1 MELQYFLYIFAFDK
15 KLTNPNTNMNEALYF
30 YVKNGVSEGPFS
42 AEELMKLIT
51 PDTLIW
57 TEGMTE
63 WAPASDV
70 ATISEMFATDTE
82 EETKIAPPV
91 FTPPT
96 FEAAPPAQDPQPPV
110 FETPTQ
116 EPQPSV
122 MEPQEIDAQPQ
133 VTESAQPVM
142 DAQPPVMD
150 AQPPVFDAAPP
161 TGDGVPP
168 VFNDPQQPTSV
179 QPAPAKKS
187 NAWIFIV
194 LAVVLVA
201 GLGVGGYF
209 IYQNFIKKTE
219 TINYDTLQNNENSYY
234 DNNAIDESEYKYEYL
249 REREMTYDDVE
260 GKSAEELRLM
270 RNYIFARRGYIFESE
285 DLKEYFEQFSWYVP
299 LYYDVTPRL
308 SDIEKYN
315 VNFIKEFETDFGPDY
330 TPEYE
335 Y

>member
-1 MELQYFLYIFAFDK
+1 
-15 KLTNPNTNMNEALYF
+15 MNEALYF

-42 AEELMKLIT
+42 AEELIKLIT

-70 ATISEMFATDTE
+70 APISEMFATDTE

-116 EPQPSV
+116 EPQPPV

-133 VTESAQPVM
+133 VKESA
-142 DAQPPVMD
+142 PPVMD

-168 VFNDPQQPTSV
+168 VFNGPQQPTNV

-234 DNNAIDESEYKYEYL
+234 DNNAIDESEYEYEYL

-315 VNFIKEFETDFGPDY
+315 VNFIKEYETYFGPDY

>member
-1 MELQYFLYIFAFDK
+1 
-15 KLTNPNTNMNEALYF
+15 MNEALYF
-30 YVKNGVSEGPFS
+30 YVKNGVSEGPLS
-42 AEELMKLIT
+42 AEELIKLIT

-63 WAPASDV
+63 WAPASEV
-70 ATISEMFATDTE
+70 APISKMFATDTE

-110 FETPTQ
+110 FEAPTQ
-116 EPQPSV
+116 EPQPPV

-133 VTESAQPVM
+133 VTESE
-142 DAQPPVMD
+142 PPVMD
-150 AQPPVFDAAPP
+150 AQPPVFDAVPP
-161 TGDGVPP
+161 TANGVPP
-168 VFNDPQQPTSV
+168 VFNGPQQPTNV

-234 DNNAIDESEYKYEYL
+234 DNNAIDESEYEYEYL
-249 REREMTYDDVE
+249 REREMTYADVE

-285 DLKEYFEQFSWYVP
+285 DLKEYFERFSWYVP

-315 VNFIKEFETDFGPDY
+315 VNFIKEWETNFGPDY

>member
-1 MELQYFLYIFAFDK
+1 
-15 KLTNPNTNMNEALYF
+15 MNEALYF

-42 AEELMKLIT
+42 AEELIKLIT

-63 WAPASDV
+63 WTPASEV
-70 ATISEMFATDTE
+70 APISEMLATDTE

-110 FETPTQ
+110 FEAPTQ
-116 EPQPSV
+116 EPQPPV

-133 VTESAQPVM
+133 VTESE
-142 DAQPPVMD
+142 PPVMD
-150 AQPPVFDAAPP
+150 AQPPVFDAVPP

-168 VFNDPQQPTSV
+168 VFNGPQQPTGV
-179 QPAPAKKS
+179 QTSPAKKS

-219 TINYDTLQNNENSYY
+219 TINYDTSVNNENSYY
-234 DNNAIDESEYKYEYL
+234 DNNDIDESEYKYEYL

-285 DLKEYFEQFSWYVP
+285 DLKEYFERFSWYVP

-315 VNFIKEFETDFGPDY
+315 VNFIKEYETDFGPDY

>member
-1 MELQYFLYIFAFDK
+1 
-15 KLTNPNTNMNEALYF
+15 MNEALYF

-42 AEELMKLIT
+42 AEELIKLIT

-70 ATISEMFATDTE
+70 APISEMFATDTE

-91 FTPPT
+91 FTQPT
-96 FEAAPPAQDPQPPV
+96 SEAAPPAQDPQPPV
-110 FETPTQ
+110 FEAPMQ
-116 EPQPSV
+116 EPQPPV
-122 MEPQEIDAQPQ
+122 MKPQEIDAQPQ
-133 VTESAQPVM
+133 VTESE
-142 DAQPPVMD
+142 PPVMD
-150 AQPPVFDAAPP
+150 AQPPVFDAVPP
-161 TGDGVPP
+161 TADGVPP
-168 VFNDPQQPTSV
+168 VFNGPQQPDSV

-201 GLGVGGYF
+201 GLGVGGFF

-219 TINYDTLQNNENSYY
+219 TINYDTSVNNESSYY

-249 REREMTYDDVE
+249 REREMTYADVE

-315 VNFIKEFETDFGPDY
+315 VNFIKEYETDFGPDY

>member
-1 MELQYFLYIFAFDK
+1 
-15 KLTNPNTNMNEALYF
+15 MNEALYF

-42 AEELMKLIT
+42 AEELIKLIT

-63 WAPASDV
+63 WAPASEV
-70 ATISEMFATDTE
+70 APIGNMFATDTE

-110 FETPTQ
+110 FEAPMQ
-116 EPQPSV
+116 EPQPPV

-133 VTESAQPVM
+133 VTESE
-142 DAQPPVMD
+142 
-150 AQPPVFDAAPP
+150 PPVFDAVPP

-168 VFNDPQQPTSV
+168 VFNGPQQPTGV

-219 TINYDTLQNNENSYY
+219 TINYDTSVNNENSYY
-234 DNNAIDESEYKYEYL
+234 DNNAIDESEYEYEYL
-249 REREMTYDDVE
+249 REREMTYADVE

-285 DLKEYFEQFSWYVP
+285 DLKEYFERFSWYVP

-315 VNFIKEFETDFGPDY
+315 VNFIKEWETNFGPDY

>member
-110 FETPTQ
+110 FEAPTQ
-116 EPQPSV
+116 EPQPPV

-133 VTESAQPVM
+133 VTESE
-142 DAQPPVMD
+142 PPVMD
-150 AQPPVFDAAPP
+150 AQPPMFDAAPP

-168 VFNDPQQPTSV
+168 VFNGPQQPTNV

-209 IYQNFIKKTE
+209 IYQNFIKKAE
-219 TINYDTLQNNENSYY
+219 TINYDTLPNNENSYY
-234 DNNAIDESEYKYEYL
+234 DNNAIDESEYEYEYL
-249 REREMTYDDVE
+249 REREMTYDDVKD
-260 GKSAEELRLM
+260 KSAEELRLM

-285 DLKEYFEQFSWYVP
+285 DLKEYFERFSWYVP

-315 VNFIKEFETDFGPDY
+315 VNFIKEYETDFGPDY

>member
-1 MELQYFLYIFAFDK
+1 
-15 KLTNPNTNMNEALYF
+15 MNEALYF

-42 AEELMKLIT
+42 AEELIKLIT

-63 WAPASDV
+63 WTPASGV
-70 ATISEMFATDTE
+70 APISEMFATDTE

-110 FETPTQ
+110 FEAPTQ
-116 EPQPSV
+116 EPQPPV

-133 VTESAQPVM
+133 VAESE
-142 DAQPPVMD
+142 PPVMD
-150 AQPPVFDAAPP
+150 AQPPVFDAVPP

-168 VFNDPQQPTSV
+168 VFNGPQQPTGV
-179 QPAPAKKS
+179 QTSPAKKS

-194 LAVVLVA
+194 LAVVLVT
-201 GLGVGGYF
+201 GLGVGGFF

-219 TINYDTLQNNENSYY
+219 TINYDTSVNNESSYY
-234 DNNAIDESEYKYEYL
+234 DNNAIDESEYEYEYL
-249 REREMTYDDVE
+249 REREMTYADVE

-285 DLKEYFEQFSWYVP
+285 DLKEYFERFSWYVP

-315 VNFIKEFETDFGPDY
+315 VNFIKEYETDFGPDY

>member
-1 MELQYFLYIFAFDK
+1 
-15 KLTNPNTNMNEALYF
+15 MNEALYF

-42 AEELMKLIT
+42 AEELIKLIT

-63 WAPASDV
+63 WAPASGV
-70 ATISEMFATDTE
+70 APISEMFATDTE

-96 FEAAPPAQDPQPPV
+96 FEAASPAQDPQPPV
-110 FETPTQ
+110 FEAPTQ
-116 EPQPSV
+116 EPQPPV

-133 VTESAQPVM
+133 LTESE
-142 DAQPPVMD
+142 PPVMD
-150 AQPPVFDAAPP
+150 AQPPVFDAVPP

-168 VFNDPQQPTSV
+168 VFNGPQQPTGV

-219 TINYDTLQNNENSYY
+219 TINYDTSVNNENSYY
-234 DNNAIDESEYKYEYL
+234 DDNAIDESEYEYEYL
-249 REREMTYDDVE
+249 REREITYDDVE

-315 VNFIKEFETDFGPDY
+315 VNFIKEWETNFGPA
-330 TPEYE
+330 EYE

>member
-1 MELQYFLYIFAFDK
+1 
-15 KLTNPNTNMNEALYF
+15 MNEALYF

-42 AEELMKLIT
+42 AEELIKLIT

-63 WAPASDV
+63 WTPASEV
-70 ATISEMFATDTE
+70 APISEMFATDTE

-110 FETPTQ
+110 FEAPTQ
-116 EPQPSV
+116 
-122 MEPQEIDAQPQ
+122 EPQEIDAQPQ
-133 VTESAQPVM
+133 VTESE
-142 DAQPPVMD
+142 PPVMD
-150 AQPPVFDAAPP
+150 AQPPVFDAVPP

-168 VFNDPQQPTSV
+168 VFNGPQQPTGV

-219 TINYDTLQNNENSYY
+219 TINYDTSVNNENSYY
-234 DNNAIDESEYKYEYL
+234 DNNAIDESEYEYEYL
-249 REREMTYDDVE
+249 REREITYDDVE

-315 VNFIKEFETDFGPDY
+315 VNFIKEWETNFGPDY

>member
-1 MELQYFLYIFAFDK
+1 
-15 KLTNPNTNMNEALYF
+15 MNEALYF

-42 AEELMKLIT
+42 AEELIKLIT

-63 WAPASDV
+63 WTPASGV
-70 ATISEMFATDTE
+70 APISEMFATDTE

-96 FEAAPPAQDPQPPV
+96 FEAASPAQDPQPPV
-110 FETPTQ
+110 FEAPTQ
-116 EPQPSV
+116 EPQPPV
-122 MEPQEIDAQPQ
+122 IEPQEIDAQPQ
-133 VTESAQPVM
+133 VTESE
-142 DAQPPVMD
+142 PPVMD
-150 AQPPVFDAAPP
+150 AQPPIFDAVPP

-168 VFNDPQQPTSV
+168 VFNGPQQPTGV
-179 QPAPAKKS
+179 QPAPAKKN

-201 GLGVGGYF
+201 GLGVGGFF
-209 IYQNFIKKTE
+209 IYQNFTKKTE
-219 TINYDTLQNNENSYY
+219 TINYDTSVNNESSYY

-249 REREMTYDDVE
+249 REREMTYADVE

-315 VNFIKEFETDFGPDY
+315 VNFIKEYETDFGPAY
-330 TPEYE
+330 PPEYE
-335 Y
+335 S

>member
-1 MELQYFLYIFAFDK
+1 
-15 KLTNPNTNMNEALYF
+15 MNEALYF

-42 AEELMKLIT
+42 AEELIKLIT

-63 WAPASDV
+63 WTPASEV
-70 ATISEMFATDTE
+70 APISEMLATDTE

-110 FETPTQ
+110 FEAPTQ
-116 EPQPSV
+116 EPQPPV

-133 VTESAQPVM
+133 VTESE
-142 DAQPPVMD
+142 PPVMD
-150 AQPPVFDAAPP
+150 AQPPVFDAVPP

-168 VFNDPQQPTSV
+168 VFNGPQQPESV

-219 TINYDTLQNNENSYY
+219 TINYDTSVNNENSYY
-234 DNNAIDESEYKYEYL
+234 DNNDIDESEYKYEYL

-315 VNFIKEFETDFGPDY
+315 VNFIKEYETDFGPDY

>member
-1 MELQYFLYIFAFDK
+1 
-15 KLTNPNTNMNEALYF
+15 MNEALYF

-42 AEELMKLIT
+42 AEELIKLIT

-63 WAPASDV
+63 WTPAGEV
-70 ATISEMFATDTE
+70 AQIGEMFATDTE

-110 FETPTQ
+110 FEAPTQ
-116 EPQPSV
+116 EPQPPV

-133 VTESAQPVM
+133 VTESE
-142 DAQPPVMD
+142 PPVMD
-150 AQPPVFDAAPP
+150 AQPPVFDAVPP
-161 TGDGVPP
+161 TGDSVPP
-168 VFNDPQQPTSV
+168 VFNSPQQPESV

-201 GLGVGGYF
+201 GLGVGGFF
-209 IYQNFIKKTE
+209 IYQNFTKKTE
-219 TINYDTLQNNENSYY
+219 TINYDTSVNNENSYY

-285 DLKEYFEQFSWYVP
+285 DLKEYFERFSWYVP

-315 VNFIKEFETDFGPDY
+315 VNIIKEWETNFGPDY

>member
-1 MELQYFLYIFAFDK
+1 
-15 KLTNPNTNMNEALYF
+15 MNEALYF
-30 YVKNGVSEGPFS
+30 YVKNGASEGPFS
-42 AEELMKLIT
+42 AEELIKLIT
-51 PDTLIW
+51 PNTLIW

-63 WAPASDV
+63 WAPASEV
-70 ATISEMFATDTE
+70 AAISEMFATDTE

-110 FETPTQ
+110 FEVPMQ
-116 EPQPSV
+116 EPQPPV

-133 VTESAQPVM
+133 VTESE
-142 DAQPPVMD
+142 PPVMD
-150 AQPPVFDAAPP
+150 AQPPVFDAVPP

-168 VFNDPQQPTSV
+168 VFNGPQQPTGV
-179 QPAPAKKS
+179 QPAPAKKN

-201 GLGVGGYF
+201 GLGVGGFF
-209 IYQNFIKKTE
+209 IYQNFTKKTE
-219 TINYDTLQNNENSYY
+219 TINYDTSVNNENSYY

-249 REREMTYDDVE
+249 REREMTYADVE

-315 VNFIKEFETDFGPDY
+315 VNFIKEYETDFGPDY

>member
-1 MELQYFLYIFAFDK
+1 
-15 KLTNPNTNMNEALYF
+15 MNEALYF

-42 AEELMKLIT
+42 AEELIKLIT
-51 PDTLIW
+51 PDMLIW

-63 WAPASDV
+63 WAPASEV
-70 ATISEMFATDTE
+70 APISEMFATDTE

-110 FETPTQ
+110 FEAPTQ
-116 EPQPSV
+116 ESQPPV
-122 MEPQEIDAQPQ
+122 MKPQEIDAQPQ
-133 VTESAQPVM
+133 VTESE
-142 DAQPPVMD
+142 PPVMD
-150 AQPPVFDAAPP
+150 AQPPVFDAVPP

-168 VFNDPQQPTSV
+168 VFNGPQQPTGV
-179 QPAPAKKS
+179 QPAPAKKN

-201 GLGVGGYF
+201 GLGVGGFF
-209 IYQNFIKKTE
+209 IYQNFTKKTE
-219 TINYDTLQNNENSYY
+219 TINYDTSVNNENSYY
-234 DNNAIDESEYKYEYL
+234 DNNAIDECEYKYEYL

-315 VNFIKEFETDFGPDY
+315 VNFIKEYETDFGPDY

>member
-1 MELQYFLYIFAFDK
+1 
-15 KLTNPNTNMNEALYF
+15 MNEALYF

-42 AEELMKLIT
+42 AEELIKLIT

-63 WAPASDV
+63 WTPASEV
-70 ATISEMFATDTE
+70 APISEMFATDTE

-110 FETPTQ
+110 FEAPTQ
-116 EPQPSV
+116 ESQPPV
-122 MEPQEIDAQPQ
+122 MKPQEIDAQPQ
-133 VTESAQPVM
+133 VTESE
-142 DAQPPVMD
+142 PPVMD
-150 AQPPVFDAAPP
+150 AQPPVFDAVPL

-168 VFNDPQQPTSV
+168 VFNGPQQPDSV
-179 QPAPAKKS
+179 QPAPAKKN

-201 GLGVGGYF
+201 GLGVGGFF

-219 TINYDTLQNNENSYY
+219 TINYDTSVNNENSYY
-234 DNNAIDESEYKYEYL
+234 DNNAIDESEYEYEYL
-249 REREMTYDDVE
+249 REREMTYADVE

-285 DLKEYFEQFSWYVP
+285 DLKEYFERFSWYVP

-315 VNFIKEFETDFGPDY
+315 INFIKEFETDFGPDY

>member
-1 MELQYFLYIFAFDK
+1 
-15 KLTNPNTNMNEALYF
+15 MNEALYF

-42 AEELMKLIT
+42 AEELIKLIT

-63 WAPASDV
+63 WAPASEV

-110 FETPTQ
+110 FEAPTQ

-133 VTESAQPVM
+133 VTESE
-142 DAQPPVMD
+142 PPVTD

-168 VFNDPQQPTSV
+168 VFNGPQQPTGV

-315 VNFIKEFETDFGPDY
+315 VNFIKEYETNYDPDY

>member
-15 KLTNPNTNMNEALYF
+15 KQTNPNMNMNEALYF
-30 YVKNGVSEGPFS
+30 YVKNGNCEGPFS
-42 AEELMKLIT
+42 AEELIKLIT
-51 PDTLIW
+51 PDSLIW

-63 WAPASDV
+63 WAPASEV

-96 FEAAPPAQDPQPPV
+96 FEATPPAQDPQPPV
-110 FETPTQ
+110 FEAPTQ

-122 MEPQEIDAQPQ
+122 VEPQEIDAQPQ
-133 VTESAQPVM
+133 VTESA
-142 DAQPPVMD
+142 PPVMD
-150 AQPPVFDAAPP
+150 AQPPVFDAVPP
-161 TGDGVPP
+161 TDDGVPP
-168 VFNDPQQPTSV
+168 VFNAPQQPTSV

-315 VNFIKEFETDFGPDY
+315 VNFIKEYETYFGPDY

>member
-1 MELQYFLYIFAFDK
+1 
-15 KLTNPNTNMNEALYF
+15 MNEALYF

-42 AEELMKLIT
+42 AEELIKLIT

-63 WAPASDV
+63 WAPASGV
-70 ATISEMFATDTE
+70 APISEMLATDTE

-110 FETPTQ
+110 FEAPTQ
-116 EPQPSV
+116 EPQPPV

-133 VTESAQPVM
+133 VTESE
-142 DAQPPVMD
+142 PPVMD
-150 AQPPVFDAAPP
+150 AQPPVFDAVPP

-168 VFNDPQQPTSV
+168 VFNGPQQPESV

-219 TINYDTLQNNENSYY
+219 TINYDTSVNNENSYY

-249 REREMTYDDVE
+249 REREMTYADVE

-315 VNFIKEFETDFGPDY
+315 VNFIKEWETNFGPDY

>member
-1 MELQYFLYIFAFDK
+1 
-15 KLTNPNTNMNEALYF
+15 MNEALYF

-42 AEELMKLIT
+42 AEELIKLIT

-63 WAPASDV
+63 WTPASEV
-70 ATISEMFATDTE
+70 APISEMFATDIE
-82 EETKIAPPV
+82 EETKIVPPV

-96 FEAAPPAQDPQPPV
+96 FEAAPHAQDPQPPV
-110 FETPTQ
+110 FEAPTQ
-116 EPQPSV
+116 ESQPPV
-122 MEPQEIDAQPQ
+122 MKPQEIDAQPQ
-133 VTESAQPVM
+133 VTESE
-142 DAQPPVMD
+142 PPVMD
-150 AQPPVFDAAPP
+150 AQPPVFDAVPP

-168 VFNDPQQPTSV
+168 VFNGPQQPESV

-201 GLGVGGYF
+201 GLGVGGFF
-209 IYQNFIKKTE
+209 IYQNFTKKTE
-219 TINYDTLQNNENSYY
+219 TINYDTSVNNESSYY
-234 DNNAIDESEYKYEYL
+234 DNNAIDESEYEYEYL
-249 REREMTYDDVE
+249 REREITYADVE

-285 DLKEYFEQFSWYVP
+285 DLKEYFERFSWYVP

-315 VNFIKEFETDFGPDY
+315 VNFIKEWETNFGPDY

>member
-1 MELQYFLYIFAFDK
+1 
-15 KLTNPNTNMNEALYF
+15 MNEALYF

-42 AEELMKLIT
+42 AEELIKLIT

-63 WAPASDV
+63 WAPASGV
-70 ATISEMFATDTE
+70 APISEMFATDTE

-110 FETPTQ
+110 FEAPTQ
-116 EPQPSV
+116 EPQPPV

-133 VTESAQPVM
+133 VTESE
-142 DAQPPVMD
+142 PPVMD
-150 AQPPVFDAAPP
+150 AQPPVFDAVPP

-168 VFNDPQQPTSV
+168 VFNGPQQPTGV
-179 QPAPAKKS
+179 QPASAKKS

-219 TINYDTLQNNENSYY
+219 TINYDTSVNNENSYY
-234 DNNAIDESEYKYEYL
+234 DNNAIDESEYEYEYL
-249 REREMTYDDVE
+249 REREITYADVE

-315 VNFIKEFETDFGPDY
+315 VNFIKEWETNFGPDY

>member
-1 MELQYFLYIFAFDK
+1 
-15 KLTNPNTNMNEALYF
+15 MNEALYF
-30 YVKNGVSEGPFS
+30 YVKNGNCEGPFS
-42 AEELMKLIT
+42 AEELIKLIT

-63 WAPASDV
+63 WAPASEV

-110 FETPTQ
+110 FEAPTQ

-122 MEPQEIDAQPQ
+122 MEPQEMDAQPQ
-133 VTESAQPVM
+133 VTESE
-142 DAQPPVMD
+142 PPVTD

-168 VFNDPQQPTSV
+168 VFNGPQQPESV

-219 TINYDTLQNNENSYY
+219 TINYDTSVNNESSYY
-234 DNNAIDESEYKYEYL
+234 ENNAIDESEYKYEYL

-315 VNFIKEFETDFGPDY
+315 VNFIKEYETYFGPDY

>member
-1 MELQYFLYIFAFDK
+1 
-15 KLTNPNTNMNEALYF
+15 MNEALYF

-42 AEELMKLIT
+42 AEELIKLIT
-51 PDTLIW
+51 PDMLIW

-63 WAPASDV
+63 WTPASEV
-70 ATISEMFATDTE
+70 AQIGEMFATDTE

-110 FETPTQ
+110 FEAPTQ
-116 EPQPSV
+116 EPQPPV
-122 MEPQEIDAQPQ
+122 MKPQEIDAQPQ
-133 VTESAQPVM
+133 VTESE
-142 DAQPPVMD
+142 
-150 AQPPVFDAAPP
+150 PPVFDAVPP
-161 TGDGVPP
+161 TADGVPP
-168 VFNDPQQPTSV
+168 VFNGPQQPESV

-201 GLGVGGYF
+201 GLGVGGFF

-249 REREMTYDDVE
+249 REREMTYADVE

-270 RNYIFARRGYIFESE
+270 HNYIFARRGYIFESE
-285 DLKEYFEQFSWYVP
+285 DLKEYFERFSWYVP

-315 VNFIKEFETDFGPDY
+315 VNFIKEYETDFGPDY

>member
-1 MELQYFLYIFAFDK
+1 
-15 KLTNPNTNMNEALYF
+15 MNEALYF

-42 AEELMKLIT
+42 AEELIKLIT

-70 ATISEMFATDTE
+70 APISEMFATDTE
-82 EETKIAPPV
+82 EETKIVPPV

-110 FETPTQ
+110 FEAPTQ
-116 EPQPSV
+116 EPQPPV

-133 VTESAQPVM
+133 VTESAPPVIDAQPPVM

-150 AQPPVFDAAPP
+150 AQPPVTESEPPVMDTQPPVFDAAPP

-168 VFNDPQQPTSV
+168 VFNGPQQPDSV

-219 TINYDTLQNNENSYY
+219 TINYDTSVNNESSYY
-234 DNNAIDESEYKYEYL
+234 DNNAIDESEYEYEYL
-249 REREMTYDDVE
+249 REREMTYDDVKD
-260 GKSAEELRLM
+260 KSAEELRLM

-315 VNFIKEFETDFGPDY
+315 VNFIKEWETNFGPDY

>member
-1 MELQYFLYIFAFDK
+1 
-15 KLTNPNTNMNEALYF
+15 MNEALYF

-42 AEELMKLIT
+42 AEELIKLIT

-63 WAPASDV
+63 WAPASGV
-70 ATISEMFATDTE
+70 APISEMFATDTE

-96 FEAAPPAQDPQPPV
+96 FEAASPAQDPQPPV
-110 FETPTQ
+110 FEAPTQ
-116 EPQPSV
+116 EPQPPV

-133 VTESAQPVM
+133 VTESE
-142 DAQPPVMD
+142 PPVMD
-150 AQPPVFDAAPP
+150 AQPPVFDAVPP

-168 VFNDPQQPTSV
+168 VFNGPQQRTGV

-219 TINYDTLQNNENSYY
+219 TINYDTSVNNENSYY
-234 DNNAIDESEYKYEYL
+234 DNNAIDESEYEYEYL
-249 REREMTYDDVE
+249 REREITYDDVE

-315 VNFIKEFETDFGPDY
+315 VNFIKEWETNFGPDY

>member
-1 MELQYFLYIFAFDK
+1 
-15 KLTNPNTNMNEALYF
+15 MNEALYF

-42 AEELMKLIT
+42 AEELIKLIT

-63 WAPASDV
+63 WTPASEV
-70 ATISEMFATDTE
+70 AQIGEMFATDIE

-110 FETPTQ
+110 FEVPTQ
-116 EPQPSV
+116 EPQPPV

-133 VTESAQPVM
+133 VTENVPPVM
-142 DAQPPVMD
+142 DAQPQVTESAPPVMD

-168 VFNDPQQPTSV
+168 VFNAPQQPTNV
-179 QPAPAKKS
+179 QPTPAKKS

-270 RNYIFARRGYIFESE
+270 RNYIFARRGYIFESD

-315 VNFIKEFETDFGPDY
+315 VNFIKEWETNFGPDY

>member
-1 MELQYFLYIFAFDK
+1 
-15 KLTNPNTNMNEALYF
+15 MNEALYF

-42 AEELMKLIT
+42 AEELIKLIT

-63 WAPASDV
+63 WTPASGV
-70 ATISEMFATDTE
+70 APISEMFATDTE

-96 FEAAPPAQDPQPPV
+96 FEAASPAQDPQPPV
-110 FETPTQ
+110 FEAPTQ
-116 EPQPSV
+116 EPQPPV

-133 VTESAQPVM
+133 LTESE
-142 DAQPPVMD
+142 PPVMD
-150 AQPPVFDAAPP
+150 AQPPVFDAVPP

-168 VFNDPQQPTSV
+168 VFNGPQ

-201 GLGVGGYF
+201 GLGVGGFF

-219 TINYDTLQNNENSYY
+219 TINYDTSVNNENSYY
-234 DNNAIDESEYKYEYL
+234 DNNDIDESEYKYEYL

-315 VNFIKEFETDFGPDY
+315 VNFIKEWETNFGPDY

>member
-1 MELQYFLYIFAFDK
+1 
-15 KLTNPNTNMNEALYF
+15 MNEALYF
-30 YVKNGVSEGPFS
+30 YVKNGNCEGPFS
-42 AEELMKLIT
+42 AEELIKLIT
-51 PDTLIW
+51 PDSLIW

-70 ATISEMFATDTE
+70 APISEMFATDTE

-110 FETPTQ
+110 FETPAQ

-133 VTESAQPVM
+133 VTESA
-142 DAQPPVMD
+142 PPVMD

-168 VFNDPQQPTSV
+168 VFNGPQQPESV
-179 QPAPAKKS
+179 QPTPAKKS

-315 VNFIKEFETDFGPDY
+315 VNFIKEYETDFGPDY

>member
-1 MELQYFLYIFAFDK
+1 
-15 KLTNPNTNMNEALYF
+15 MNEALYF

-42 AEELMKLIT
+42 AEELIKLIT

-63 WAPASDV
+63 WAPASEV

-110 FETPTQ
+110 FEAPTQ
-116 EPQPSV
+116 EPQPPV

-133 VTESAQPVM
+133 VTESE
-142 DAQPPVMD
+142 PPVMD
-150 AQPPVFDAAPP
+150 AQPPVFDAVPP
-161 TGDGVPP
+161 TADGVPP
-168 VFNDPQQPTSV
+168 VFNGPQQPDNV

-194 LAVVLVA
+194 LAVVLVT
-201 GLGVGGYF
+201 GLGVGGFF

-219 TINYDTLQNNENSYY
+219 TINYDTSVNNESSYY
-234 DNNAIDESEYKYEYL
+234 DNNTIDESEYEYEYL
-249 REREMTYDDVE
+249 REREMTYDDVKD
-260 GKSAEELRLM
+260 KSAEELRLM

-285 DLKEYFEQFSWYVP
+285 DLKEYFERFSWYVP

-315 VNFIKEFETDFGPDY
+315 VNFIKEYETYFGPDY

>member
-1 MELQYFLYIFAFDK
+1 
-15 KLTNPNTNMNEALYF
+15 MNEALYF

-42 AEELMKLIT
+42 AEELIKLIT

-63 WAPASDV
+63 WTPASGV
-70 ATISEMFATDTE
+70 APISEMFATDTE

-110 FETPTQ
+110 FEAPTQ
-116 EPQPSV
+116 EPQPPV
-122 MEPQEIDAQPQ
+122 MEPQEMDAQPQ
-133 VTESAQPVM
+133 LTESE
-142 DAQPPVMD
+142 PPVMD
-150 AQPPVFDAAPP
+150 AQPPVFDAVPP

-168 VFNDPQQPTSV
+168 VFNGPQQPTGV

-219 TINYDTLQNNENSYY
+219 TINYDTSVNNENSYY

-308 SDIEKYN
+308 SDIEKYK
-315 VNFIKEFETDFGPDY
+315 VKFIKEWEADFGP
-330 TPEYE
+330 E
-335 Y
+335 

>member
-1 MELQYFLYIFAFDK
+1 
-15 KLTNPNTNMNEALYF
+15 MNEALYF
-30 YVKNGVSEGPFS
+30 YVKNGVSEGPLS
-42 AEELMKLIT
+42 AEELIKLIT

-63 WAPASDV
+63 WAPANEV
-70 ATISEMFATDTE
+70 APISEMFATDTE

-96 FEAAPPAQDPQPPV
+96 FEAALPAQDPQPPV
-110 FETPTQ
+110 FEAPTQ
-116 EPQPSV
+116 EPQPPV

-133 VTESAQPVM
+133 VTESA
-142 DAQPPVMD
+142 PPVMD
-150 AQPPVFDAAPP
+150 AQPPVFDAVPP
-161 TGDGVPP
+161 TADGVPP
-168 VFNDPQQPTSV
+168 VFNGPQQPTSV

-201 GLGVGGYF
+201 GLGVGGFF

-219 TINYDTLQNNENSYY
+219 TINYDTSVNNESSYY
-234 DNNAIDESEYKYEYL
+234 DNNAIDESEYEYEYL
-249 REREMTYDDVE
+249 REREMTYADVE

-285 DLKEYFEQFSWYVP
+285 DLKEYFERFSWYVP

-315 VNFIKEFETDFGPDY
+315 VNFIKEYETDFGPDY

>member
-1 MELQYFLYIFAFDK
+1 
-15 KLTNPNTNMNEALYF
+15 MNEALYF

-42 AEELMKLIT
+42 AEELIKLIT

-63 WAPASDV
+63 WAPASEV
-70 ATISEMFATDTE
+70 AQIGEMFATDTE

-110 FETPTQ
+110 FEAPTQ
-116 EPQPSV
+116 EPQPPV

-133 VTESAQPVM
+133 VTESE
-142 DAQPPVMD
+142 PPVMD
-150 AQPPVFDAAPP
+150 AQPPVFDAVPP

-168 VFNDPQQPTSV
+168 VFNAPQQPTNV

-249 REREMTYDDVE
+249 REREMTYADVE

-270 RNYIFARRGYIFESE
+270 RNYIFARRGYIFESK

>member
-1 MELQYFLYIFAFDK
+1 
-15 KLTNPNTNMNEALYF
+15 MNEALYF

-42 AEELMKLIT
+42 AEELIKLIT

-63 WAPASDV
+63 WAPANDV
-70 ATISEMFATDTE
+70 APISEMFATDTE

-110 FETPTQ
+110 FEAPTQ

-133 VTESAQPVM
+133 VTESAPPVMDAQPQVM

-168 VFNDPQQPTSV
+168 VFNGPQQPTNV

-234 DNNAIDESEYKYEYL
+234 NNNAIDANTN
-249 REREMTYDDVE
+249 MNIC
-260 GKSAEELRLM
+260 A
-270 RNYIFARRGYIFESE
+270 N
-285 DLKEYFEQFSWYVP
+285 
-299 LYYDVTPRL
+299 
-308 SDIEKYN
+308 EK
-315 VNFIKEFETDFGPDY
+315 
-330 TPEYE
+330 
-335 Y
+335 

>member
-1 MELQYFLYIFAFDK
+1 
-15 KLTNPNTNMNEALYF
+15 MNEALYF

-42 AEELMKLIT
+42 AEELIKLIT

-63 WAPASDV
+63 WTPASGV
-70 ATISEMFATDTE
+70 APISEMFATDTE

-96 FEAAPPAQDPQPPV
+96 FEAASPAQDPQPPV
-110 FETPTQ
+110 FEAPTQ
-116 EPQPSV
+116 EPQPPV

-133 VTESAQPVM
+133 LTESE
-142 DAQPPVMD
+142 PPVMD
-150 AQPPVFDAAPP
+150 AQPPVFDAVPP
-161 TGDGVPP
+161 TADGVPP
-168 VFNDPQQPTSV
+168 VFNGPQQPDSV

-201 GLGVGGYF
+201 GLGVGGFF

-219 TINYDTLQNNENSYY
+219 TINYDTSVNNESSYY

-249 REREMTYDDVE
+249 REREMTYADVE

-299 LYYDVTPRL
+299 LYYDVSPRL

-315 VNFIKEFETDFGPDY
+315 VNFIKEYETDFGPDY

>member
-1 MELQYFLYIFAFDK
+1 
-15 KLTNPNTNMNEALYF
+15 MNEALYF

-42 AEELMKLIT
+42 AEELIKLIT

-63 WAPASDV
+63 WAPASEV
-70 ATISEMFATDTE
+70 AQIGEMFATDTE

-110 FETPTQ
+110 FEAPTQ
-116 EPQPSV
+116 EPQPPV

-133 VTESAQPVM
+133 VTESE
-142 DAQPPVMD
+142 PPVMD
-150 AQPPVFDAAPP
+150 AQPPVFDAVPP
-161 TGDGVPP
+161 TGDSVPP
-168 VFNDPQQPTSV
+168 VFNGPQQPTGV
-179 QPAPAKKS
+179 QPTPAKKS

-201 GLGVGGYF
+201 GLGVGGFF
-209 IYQNFIKKTE
+209 IYQNFTKKTE
-219 TINYDTLQNNENSYY
+219 TINYDTSVNNENSYY
-234 DNNAIDESEYKYEYL
+234 DNNAIDESEYEYEYL
-249 REREMTYDDVE
+249 REREMTYADVE

-285 DLKEYFEQFSWYVP
+285 DLKEYFERFSWYVP

-315 VNFIKEFETDFGPDY
+315 VNFIKEWETNFGPDY

>member
-1 MELQYFLYIFAFDK
+1 
-15 KLTNPNTNMNEALYF
+15 
-30 YVKNGVSEGPFS
+30 
-42 AEELMKLIT
+42 
-51 PDTLIW
+51 
-57 TEGMTE
+57 
-63 WAPASDV
+63 
-70 ATISEMFATDTE
+70 MFATDTE

-110 FETPTQ
+110 FEAPTQ
-116 EPQPSV
+116 EPQPPV

-133 VTESAQPVM
+133 VTESE
-142 DAQPPVMD
+142 PPVMD
-150 AQPPVFDAAPP
+150 AQPPVFDAVPP
-161 TGDGVPP
+161 TADGVPP
-168 VFNDPQQPTSV
+168 VFNGPQQPDSV

-201 GLGVGGYF
+201 GLGVGGFF
-209 IYQNFIKKTE
+209 IYQNFTKKTE
-219 TINYDTLQNNENSYY
+219 TINYDTSVNNESSYY
-234 DNNAIDESEYKYEYL
+234 DNNATDESEYEYEYL

-315 VNFIKEFETDFGPDY
+315 VNFIKEWETNFGPDY

>member
-1 MELQYFLYIFAFDK
+1 
-15 KLTNPNTNMNEALYF
+15 MNEALYF

-42 AEELMKLIT
+42 AEELIKLIT

-63 WAPASDV
+63 WAPASEV
-70 ATISEMFATDTE
+70 ATISDMFATDTE

-110 FETPTQ
+110 FEAPTQ
-116 EPQPSV
+116 EPQPPV
-122 MEPQEIDAQPQ
+122 MEPQEIDDQPP
-133 VTESAQPVM
+133 VTESE
-142 DAQPPVMD
+142 PPVMD
-150 AQPPVFDAAPP
+150 AQPPVFDATPP

-168 VFNDPQQPTSV
+168 VFNGPQ

-234 DNNAIDESEYKYEYL
+234 DNNAIDESEYEYEYL
-249 REREMTYDDVE
+249 RERELTYDDVKD
-260 GKSAEELRLM
+260 KSVEELRLM

>member
-1 MELQYFLYIFAFDK
+1 
-15 KLTNPNTNMNEALYF
+15 MNEALYF

-42 AEELMKLIT
+42 AEELIKLIT

-63 WAPASDV
+63 WAPASEV

-110 FETPTQ
+110 FEAPTQ
-116 EPQPSV
+116 EPQPPV

-133 VTESAQPVM
+133 VTESEPPVM
-142 DAQPPVMD
+142 DAQPQVMESAPPVTD

-168 VFNDPQQPTSV
+168 VFNAPQQPTNV
-179 QPAPAKKS
+179 QPSPAKKS

-249 REREMTYDDVE
+249 REREMTYADVE

-315 VNFIKEFETDFGPDY
+315 VSFIKEWETNFGPDY

>member
-1 MELQYFLYIFAFDK
+1 
-15 KLTNPNTNMNEALYF
+15 MNEALYF
-30 YVKNGVSEGPFS
+30 YVKNGNCEGPFS
-42 AEELMKLIT
+42 AEELIKLIT
-51 PDTLIW
+51 PDSLIW

-63 WAPASDV
+63 WAPASEV

-110 FETPTQ
+110 FEAPMQ
-116 EPQPSV
+116 EPQPPV
-122 MEPQEIDAQPQ
+122 MEPQEIDAQPP
-133 VTESAQPVM
+133 VTESE
-142 DAQPPVMD
+142 PPVMD
-150 AQPPVFDAAPP
+150 TQPPVFDAAPP

-168 VFNDPQQPTSV
+168 VFNGPQQPESV

-209 IYQNFIKKTE
+209 IYQNFIKKAE
-219 TINYDTLQNNENSYY
+219 TINYDTLPNNENSYY
-234 DNNAIDESEYKYEYL
+234 DNNAIDESEYEYEYL
-249 REREMTYDDVE
+249 REREMTYDDVKD
-260 GKSAEELRLM
+260 KSAEELRLM

-285 DLKEYFEQFSWYVP
+285 DLKEYFERFSWYVP

-315 VNFIKEFETDFGPDY
+315 VNFIKEYETDFGPDY

>member
-1 MELQYFLYIFAFDK
+1 
-15 KLTNPNTNMNEALYF
+15 MNEALYF

-42 AEELMKLIT
+42 AEELIKLIT

-63 WAPASDV
+63 WAPASEV
-70 ATISEMFATDTE
+70 APIGNMFATDTE

-110 FETPTQ
+110 FEAPMQ
-116 EPQPSV
+116 EPQPPV

-133 VTESAQPVM
+133 V
-142 DAQPPVMD
+142 
-150 AQPPVFDAAPP
+150 FDAVPP
-161 TGDGVPP
+161 TADGVPP
-168 VFNDPQQPTSV
+168 VFNGPQQPTGV

-201 GLGVGGYF
+201 GLGVGGFF
-209 IYQNFIKKTE
+209 IYQNFTKKTE
-219 TINYDTLQNNENSYY
+219 TINYDTSVNNESSYY

-249 REREMTYDDVE
+249 REREMTYADVE

-315 VNFIKEFETDFGPDY
+315 VNFIKEYETDFGPDY

>member
-1 MELQYFLYIFAFDK
+1 
-15 KLTNPNTNMNEALYF
+15 MNEALYF

-42 AEELMKLIT
+42 AEELIKLIT

-57 TEGMTE
+57 TEGMNE
-63 WAPASDV
+63 WAPASEV
-70 ATISEMFATDTE
+70 VPISEMFATDTE

-96 FEAAPPAQDPQPPV
+96 FEAAPPAQAPQPPV
-110 FETPTQ
+110 FEAPTQ
-116 EPQPSV
+116 EPQPPV

-133 VTESAQPVM
+133 VTESEPPVM
-142 DAQPPVMD
+142 DAQSPVTESAPPVMD
-150 AQPPVFDAAPP
+150 AQPPVFDAVPP

-168 VFNDPQQPTSV
+168 VFNGPQQPDSV

-249 REREMTYDDVE
+249 REREMTYADVE

-308 SDIEKYN
+308 SDIEKN
-315 VNFIKEFETDFGPDY
+315 T
-330 TPEYE
+330 T
-335 Y
+335 